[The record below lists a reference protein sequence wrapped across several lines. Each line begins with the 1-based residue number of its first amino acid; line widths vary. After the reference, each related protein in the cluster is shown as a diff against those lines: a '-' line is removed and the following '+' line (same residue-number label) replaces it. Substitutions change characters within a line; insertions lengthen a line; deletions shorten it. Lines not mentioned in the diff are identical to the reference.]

1 MILPK
6 PTLVNL
12 LFQRQRRRQRRPVR
26 QKVVGSEESAIVT
39 STPDVSADTSTPSTT
54 DNVPANDMP
63 TVNSSSDDI
72 AAQTSPQQ
80 PEISDNKLEQAMYE
94 IIQGRNPDEV
104 AGKNGLG
111 TNQLIRAVCKRWAI
125 DGLRLKMRETELAAL
140 RECSKEV
147 LKVMEE
153 HKCASQSG
161 YH

>member
-1 MILPK
+1 MVLPK

-12 LFQRQRRRQRRPVR
+12 LFQRHRQRRPVR
-26 QKVVGSEESAIVT
+26 QKAVSSEESTVVT
-39 STPDVSADTSTPSTT
+39 STPDTPVDTSTPSTT
-54 DNVPANDMP
+54 DNVPVNDMP
-63 TVNSSSDDI
+63 MANPSSDDI
-72 AAQTSPQQ
+72 AAEISPQQ

-104 AGKNGLG
+104 AAKNGLD
-111 TNQLIRAVCKRWAI
+111 TNQLVRAACKRWAI